1 MLRLCSCVLV
11 AAALSGCGLISSD
24 VTNFN
29 LDLPDKTFSV
39 DTARWNVSQQAAD
52 TYLMTTCNPSQPPP
66 SVCSTAAANAC
77 AMGCSGSC
85 APDNHCE
92 LTLQVS
98 AHQGVDLLNEKP
110 ELKTIN
116 DEPVIKVTID
126 SVQYAVTANTLSIA
140 TPEMKIYVAPMAV
153 MDPDDPMA
161 KQVGMVGPVQPG
173 DTVTLRDITFTDG
186 SDSPDDEAR
195 GRQNLID
202 VMSNYKNPFNV
213 LVGSKLVVQMG
224 DTVPSGKLDA
234 LIHIKPHAGI

>member
-1 MLRLCSCVLV
+1 MLVVS
-11 AAALSGCGLISSD
+11 ALSGCGLISSD

-52 TYLMTTCNPSQPPP
+52 AYLKTTCDPQQPPP
-66 SVCSTAAANAC
+66 NVCNSAASNAC
-77 AMGCSGSC
+77 AMGCTGSC

-98 AHQGVDLLNEKP
+98 AHQSVDLLTEKP

-116 DEPVIKVTID
+116 DEPIIKVTID
-126 SVQYAVTANTLSIA
+126 SVQYAVTANTLDIA
-140 TPEMKIYVAPMAV
+140 TPEMRIYVAPMAV
-153 MDPDDPMA
+153 MDPNDPMA
-161 KQVGMVGPVQPG
+161 KQVGSVGPVQPG
-173 DTVTLRDITFTDG
+173 ETVSLRDITFTDG
-186 SDSPDDEAR
+186 TDAVGDDQR

-213 LVGSKLVVQMG
+213 LIGAKLVVQMG

-234 LIHIKPHAGI
+234 LIHIKAHAGL